1 MTDRKI
7 TEGAF
12 SRGPLRKIW
21 NKQEHDA
28 HLTAAGRERVEAAL
42 KAGVKAETKKFHLQ
56 YGAGDRHADSIEQ
69 FPMSKKYSATE
80 RRLLKPKEKEVIK
93 GSLDIFFKRKPVEPA
108 IKKEV
113 EIKTPPRIEQR
124 VSEPLPEAANDDIYK
139 KAVNQ

>member
-12 SRGPLRKIW
+12 SRGPLRKIL

-42 KAGVKAETKKFHLQ
+42 KAGIEAETKKFHLQ
-56 YGAGDRHADSIEQ
+56 YGVGDRHADSIEK

-80 RRLLKPKEKEVIK
+80 RRLLKPKEKDVMK
-93 GSLDIFFKRKPVEPA
+93 GSLDIFFKRKTAEPMVEREIEVRASPIVEP
-108 IKKEV
+108 KS
-113 EIKTPPRIEQR
+113 PRT
-124 VSEPLPEAANDDIYK
+124 LPEAANDDVGR
-139 KAVNQ
+139 KAA